1 MLLSLYVENIALIKK
16 LNIDISEGFTVLTGE
31 TGGGKSIIIDSLSLL
46 CGARGDKSL
55 IRTGE
60 DSATV
65 EGLFSADVSKLG
77 DDAEYA
83 DNDGNVTVY
92 RRITADGRSV
102 CRLGGRNVPVSKLK
116 SFMDTMLNIHGQ
128 QDTQSLSDVTTHIG
142 LLDSYAGNGKLL
154 EEYEKKYGI
163 YRDLV
168 SETERLEKIGEDK
181 LLRLDV
187 LDFQINEL
195 ENAAIR
201 PGEETELEN
210 EKNVLANYEKI
221 MTAVRSAVESL
232 DGRESALSK
241 IRKANDAISRIDTYL
256 ADAADYVKRLES
268 CTYEIS
274 DIVSCL
280 KDSVDT
286 EYDSPDRRID
296 EIEDRLVLISRLKRK
311 YRLDEEGLVKRL
323 GELKT
328 EKEELDLNDEL
339 LGEKKKELKNAE
351 SGLEKAAEELSASR
365 KEAAKRLESEIEKNL
380 ASLDMPSVTFV
391 TEFSRI
397 PFAENGYDSAEFLIS
412 ANKGEEPRPIARIAS
427 GGELSRIMLSVKSA
441 FAEIDGVKTVVFD
454 EIDTGISG
462 KTSEKLGL
470 SLKELNKKGI
480 QVLCVTHSSQIAC
493 LADTHLRVSKA
504 VDGDRTYTSVK
515 KLDFEERV
523 EEISRIIGGIT
534 VTDSV
539 RQAAR
544 ESLLQKNVKKCS
556 D

>member
-16 LNIDISEGFTVLTGE
+16 LNIDIAEGFTVLTGE

-46 CGARGDKSL
+46 CGGRGDKSL

-65 EGLFSADVSKLG
+65 EGVFTCDETKLG

-83 DNDGNVTVY
+83 EDGSVTVY

-128 QDTQSLSDVTTHIG
+128 QDTQSLSDVTTHLG
-142 LLDSYAGNGKLL
+142 LLDSYAGNGKLFD
-154 EEYEKKYGI
+154 EYSEKYGI
-163 YRDLV
+163 YKGIKNDV
-168 SETERLEKIGEDK
+168 ERLERLGEDK

-187 LDFQINEL
+187 LDYQIKEL
-195 ENAAIR
+195 ENATIR
-201 PGEETELEN
+201 PGEEAELES
-210 EKNVLANYEKI
+210 EKLKLANYEKI
-221 MTAVRSAVESL
+221 TNGVRNAVESL
-232 DGRESALSK
+232 DGRESALAK
-241 IRKANDAISRIDTYL
+241 IRKAIDAVSRIENYL
-256 ADAADYVKRLES
+256 PESADYIKRLES

-274 DIVSCL
+274 DIVSSL
-280 KDSVDT
+280 GDGMDT
-286 EYDSPDRRID
+286 EYDSPDKRID
-296 EIEDRLVLISRLKRK
+296 EIEDRLVLISRLRRK

-323 GELKT
+323 SELT
-328 EKEELDLNDEL
+328 EEKEQLDLNDEL
-339 LGEKKKELKNAE
+339 LEEKKKELK
-351 SGLEKAAEELSASR
+351 KAEEELENSAEKLSDSR
-365 KEAAKRLESEIEKNL
+365 KTAAKKLESEIERNL

-391 TEFSRI
+391 TEFTKIS
-397 PFAENGYDSAEFLIS
+397 PCETGSDMAEFLIS

-462 KTSEKLGL
+462 KTSEKLGIK
-470 SLKELNKKGI
+470 LKELNKKGI

-504 VDGDRTYTSVK
+504 VEGDRTYTSVK
-515 KLDFEERV
+515 KLDFDERV

-544 ESLLQKNVKKCS
+544 ESLLQKMQ
-556 D
+556 

>member
-1 MLLSLYVENIALIKK
+1 MLLNLYVENIALIKK

-46 CGARGDKSL
+46 CGGRGDKSL

-65 EGLFSADVSKLG
+65 EGVFSADVSALG

-83 DNDGNVTVY
+83 DEDGNVTVY
-92 RRITADGRSV
+92 RRISTDGRSV
-102 CRLGGRNVPVSKLK
+102 CRLGGRTVPVSKLK

-128 QDTQSLSDVTTHIG
+128 QDTQSLSDVSTHIT
-142 LLDSYAGNGKLL
+142 LLDSYAGNNELFDSYSEIYALYRGLCS
-154 EEYEKKYGI
+154 EVEK
-163 YRDLV
+163 
-168 SETERLEKIGEDK
+168 LEKISEDK
-181 LLRLDV
+181 LIRLDV
-187 LDFQINEL
+187 IDFQIKEL
-195 ENAAIR
+195 ENASIK
-201 PGEETELEN
+201 PGEEEKLES

-221 MTAVRSAVESL
+221 MNGVRTSSESL

-241 IRKANDAISRIDTYL
+241 IRKACDALSRIETYL
-256 ADAADYVKRLES
+256 DGAADYIKRLES

-274 DIVSCL
+274 DIVSSL
-280 KDSVDT
+280 KGSVET
-286 EYDSPDRRID
+286 EYDSPDKRID
-296 EIEDRLVLISRLKRK
+296 EIEDRLVTISRLKRK

-323 GELKT
+323 EELKT
-328 EKEELDLNDEL
+328 EKEQLDLSDEL
-339 LGEKKKELKNAE
+339 LREKKEELKKTE
-351 SGLEKAAEELSASR
+351 SLLEEAAEKLSFSR
-365 KEAAKRLESEIEKNL
+365 KEAAKKLEREIEKNL
-380 ASLDMPSVTFV
+380 SFLDMPSVTFV
-391 TEFSRI
+391 TEFTRI
-397 PFAENGYDSAEFLIS
+397 PFAENGYDTAEFLIS

-441 FAEIDGVKTVVFD
+441 FAEIDGVKTVIFD

-470 SLKELNKKGI
+470 QLKELNKKGI

-523 EEISRIIGGIT
+523 DEIARIIGGIT

-539 RQAAR
+539 RKASR
-544 ESLLQKNVKKCS
+544 EALLQKMQ
-556 D
+556 